1 MGLSD
6 LVCFSLEMSDIE
18 RPSSPFEIKSFVN
31 TPYKGK
37 LVDLIGNDHAAI
49 AKLQEEAASLPD
61 YQLTPRQ
68 SCDLELLLNGGFSPL
83 TGFLNEADYKGVVT
97 EMRLADGTLWPMPI
111 TLDVSKEQAS
121 QWKTGDRILLRD
133 TDTSPLA
140 ILTVGD
146 IYTPDKALEA
156 EKVFGSPDDK
166 KHPAIAYLLDEAGE
180 VYVGGSIQGLQ
191 LPAHYDFVDLRRTP
205 AQLRMKIERQR
216 YKRVVGFQTRNP
228 MHRSHR
234 ELTLKA
240 ARDAKANILIH
251 PVVGMTKPG
260 DVDHYTRVRCYI
272 EILKTY
278 PNDMAMLSLLPLAM
292 RMAGPREALWHAII
306 RKNYGCTHFVVG
318 RDHAGPGNNRDGQ
331 PFYDPYAA
339 QELVRANAAEIGIEL
354 LTYKELAYV
363 EDLGEYR
370 AVDDIPE
377 GCRVLN
383 ISGTELRRRLFTGI
397 AIPEWFS
404 SPQVVS
410 ILRKSYPP
418 RNKQGI
424 TLFFTGLSSSGKSTV
439 ANAVRVALLEDGTR
453 TVSFMD
459 SGNMRPQ
466 LSTELGFSKEDRS
479 LNVRRLAFVASE
491 ITKAGGCAVVCAVAP
506 FQQDRDFARKIIS
519 KEGGFVEIY
528 VNTPVEEC
536 EKRDRLGLYKKAKAG
551 EIQDFSGVNAPYE
564 APSNPEITL
573 DCSAVDV
580 KQACHEIILWLEQNS
595 YIGVGNL

>member
-1 MGLSD
+1 MGVF
-6 LVCFSLEMSDIE
+6 LVRMSGQTFQIQ
-18 RPSSPFEIKSFVN
+18 PYTN
-31 TPYKGK
+31 TPYKGTLLPL
-37 LVDLIGNDHAAI
+37 LVRDHAANTQLR
-49 AKLQEEAASLPD
+49 AEAENLPSI
-61 YQLTPRQ
+61 YLTSRQ
-68 SCDLELLLNGGFSPL
+68 VCDLELLLNGGFTPL
-83 TGFLNEADYKGVVT
+83 YGFLNEEDYKGVVT
-97 EMRLADGTLWPMPI
+97 DMRMQDGTIWPMPI
-111 TLDVSKEQAS
+111 TLDVSAEEAAKH
-121 QWKTGDRILLRD
+121 KVGDRIVLLNDSD
-133 TDTSPLA
+133 TAPLA
-140 ILTVGD
+140 ILTVGS
-146 IYTPDKALEA
+146 IYKPDKALEGD
-156 EKVFGSPDDK
+156 KVFGSPDDT
-166 KHPAIAYLLDEAGE
+166 KHPAIDYLLNEAGE
-180 VYVGGSIQGLQ
+180 IYIGGKVEGIQ
-191 LPAHYDFVDLRRTP
+191 LPMHFDFLSLRRTP
-205 AQLRMKIERQR
+205 EQLRELITSQHCR
-216 YKRVVGFQTRNP
+216 RVVGFQTRNP

-278 PNDMAMLSLLPLAM
+278 PNDMALLSLLPLAM

-404 SPQVVS
+404 FPQVVS

-439 ANAVRVALLEDGTR
+439 ANAVRVALLEDGAR